1 MGMKIIITES
11 QKIRI
16 FESKILK
23 KLDMDLQILKK
34 NAEEILSDIKK
45 ATKINFSFLLT
56 WGVGVYG
63 VMGTLNQ
70 FVEGEFPKLSNNEV
84 AALVTAGT
92 MIFFDKK
99 NQRLKQLKEKVDE
112 MGLSDELKI
121 VLGKSSKLKST
132 FTNFMEDVLNTSYE
146 LGNIIAYSFL
156 IPILPILY
164 NLEKDGISSDGL
176 DEIITRLISF
186 GVVVSSNEVLHKI
199 LKKVQKKIKI

>member
-63 VMGTLNQ
+63 IMGTLNQ
-70 FVEGEFPKLSNNEV
+70 FVEGEFPKLSNSEV

-99 NQRLKQLKEKVDE
+99 NQRLNQLKEKVNE
-112 MGLSDELKI
+112 MGLSDELEI
-121 VLGKSSKLKST
+121 VSEKSSELKST
-132 FTNFMEDVLNTSYE
+132 FTSFMEDVLNTSRE
-146 LGNIIAYSFL
+146 LGNITAYSFL

-164 NLEKDGISSDGL
+164 DLEKDGISSDGL
-176 DEIITRLISF
+176 YEIITRLISF
-186 GVVVSSNEVLHKI
+186 GVVVSSNEVLYKI
-199 LKKVQKKIKI
+199 LKKVHKKIKI

>member
-1 MGMKIIITES
+1 MGMKIIIIES

-121 VLGKSSKLKST
+121 VLGKSSELKST
-132 FTNFMEDVLNTSYE
+132 FTNFIEDVLNTSYE
-146 LGNIIAYSFL
+146 IGNIIAYSFL

-164 NLEKDGISSDGL
+164 DLEKDGISSDGL
-176 DEIITRLISF
+176 NEIITRLISF